1 MPSPL
6 LNSCSE
12 RVDVDNSWLLELANS
27 KAVFLS
33 VLHPSC
39 REEFKW
45 MEGLQIHVV
54 SPIMLLKLGR
64 SSWFWLSI
72 EKVNRS
78 YLTLQVSSDFFN
90 NIFKQDYN
98 IILIITTKP
107 CFYCRSRYCQEKKY
121 IDSSGFVDIFRINIL
136 NLTVSSLQITST

>member
-1 MPSPL
+1 
-6 LNSCSE
+6 
-12 RVDVDNSWLLELANS
+12 
-27 KAVFLS
+27 
-33 VLHPSC
+33 
-39 REEFKW
+39 
-45 MEGLQIHVV
+45 MEGLQNPVV

-121 IDSSGFVDIFRINIL
+121 IDSSGFVDFQNKHFEFDSEQFADNFNIN
-136 NLTVSSLQITST
+136 VSLLSKCI